1 MNGLE
6 KFEKLGISHDIV
18 QALRK
23 KGFEEPTPIQEKIIP
38 LLLKDNK
45 DLVGQAQTGTGKTAA
60 FGIPIIEN
68 IEENTRIVQVIVL
81 TPTRELAIQVSEEI
95 NSLKG
100 RKKIQVIPIYGG
112 QSIDLQLKRLKKGVE
127 VVVGTP
133 GRVLD
138 HIKRRTLKLE
148 QVSYVVLDEADEML
162 NMGFIEDVEE
172 ILSATS
178 KQRTTLLFSAT
189 MPREIVAVARKY
201 MKDYELIKTD
211 TEQITVDLT
220 DQIYFEVPGRD
231 KFEALSRIIDIEKDF
246 YGLVFCRTKIDVD
259 TVANHLKDRGYDTEG
274 LHGDISQHRREKI
287 LSSFRDKKINILI
300 ATDVAARGIDIENLT
315 HVINYSIPQ
324 DPESYVHRI
333 GRTGRA
339 GRSGTAVT
347 FITPEE
353 YRKLMHIKNAAKTDI
368 RRERLPKVDDI
379 IEAKKYR
386 IKTKI
391 NDIYE
396 TDLQQEFVD
405 LTKEML
411 DECSAE
417 QLVASLLQNSFSDE
431 LNPQRYNEVRD
442 VYPKIAG
449 KTRLFIARGK
459 KDDMNKRK
467 LVSFIKDKANVEDRS
482 IDDVQVFDKFSF
494 ITVPFKEAEHII
506 ECFKKDSNGRRPVVE
521 MASKAKKDK

>member
-1 MNGLE
+1 MSELE
-6 KFEKLGISHDIV
+6 KFEKLGISHDIL

-38 LLLKDNK
+38 LLLKEDR
-45 DLVGQAQTGTGKTAA
+45 DIVGQAQTGTGKTAA
-60 FGIPIIEN
+60 FGIPIIEK
-68 IEENTRIVQVIVL
+68 IKENTRIVQVIIL

-112 QSIDLQLKRLKKGVE
+112 QSIDLQLKRLKRGVE

-133 GRVLD
+133 GRVID
-138 HIKRRTLKLE
+138 HIKRRTLKLKE
-148 QVSYVVLDEADEML
+148 VSYVVLDEADEML
-162 NMGFIEDVEE
+162 NMGFIDDVEE
-172 ILSATS
+172 ILSATN

-201 MKDYELIKTD
+201 MKDYELIKT
-211 TEQITVDLT
+211 EEEITVDLT

-259 TVANHLKDRGYDTEG
+259 KVANHLKDRGYDTEA
-274 LHGDISQHRREKI
+274 LHGDISQPRRERI
-287 LSSFRDKKINILI
+287 LDSFRDKKINILV
-300 ATDVAARGIDIENLT
+300 ATDVAARGIDIENLS

-324 DPESYVHRI
+324 DPDSYVHRI

-353 YRKLMHIKNAAKTDI
+353 YRKLMHIKKAAKTDI

-391 NDIYE
+391 QDDYQK
-396 TDLQQEFVD
+396 DLQEEFVN
-405 LTKEML
+405 LARELLEESSPEK
-411 DECSAE
+411 
-417 QLVASLLQNSFSDE
+417 LVASLLQNSFSDD
-431 LNPQRYNEVRD
+431 LNPHRYNEVRD
-442 VYPKIAG
+442 VYPKIQG

-506 ECFKKDSNGRRPVVE
+506 ECFRKDNSGRRPVVE
-521 MASKAKKDK
+521 MANKAKKDK

>member
-1 MNGLE
+1 
-6 KFEKLGISHDIV
+6 
-18 QALRK
+18 
-23 KGFEEPTPIQEKIIP
+23 
-38 LLLKDNK
+38 
-45 DLVGQAQTGTGKTAA
+45 
-60 FGIPIIEN
+60 
-68 IEENTRIVQVIVL
+68 
-81 TPTRELAIQVSEEI
+81 
-95 NSLKG
+95 
-100 RKKIQVIPIYGG
+100 
-112 QSIDLQLKRLKKGVE
+112 
-127 VVVGTP
+127 
-133 GRVLD
+133 
-138 HIKRRTLKLE
+138 
-148 QVSYVVLDEADEML
+148 
-162 NMGFIEDVEE
+162 
-172 ILSATS
+172 
-178 KQRTTLLFSAT
+178 

-201 MKDYELIKTD
+201 MKDYELIKT
-211 TEQITVDLT
+211 EEEITVDLT

-259 TVANHLKDRGYDTEG
+259 KVANHLKGRGYDTEA
-274 LHGDISQHRREKI
+274 LHGDISQPRRERI
-287 LSSFRDKKINILI
+287 LNSFRDKKINILI
-300 ATDVAARGIDIENLT
+300 ATDVAARGIDIENLS

-353 YRKLMHIKNAAKTDI
+353 YRKLMHIKKAAKTDI
-368 RRERLPKVDDI
+368 RREKLPKIDEI

-391 NDIYE
+391 QDDYQK
-396 TDLQQEFVD
+396 DLQEEFVN
-405 LTKEML
+405 LARELLEESSPEK
-411 DECSAE
+411 
-417 QLVASLLQNSFSDE
+417 LVASLLQNSFSDD

-442 VYPKIAG
+442 VYPKIQG

-506 ECFKKDSNGRRPVVE
+506 ECFRKDNNGRRPVVE
-521 MASKAKKDK
+521 MANKAKKDK